1 MNKLGRKLAIT
12 ISISIMLLFSLSMLA
27 NYFFLPNYYKY
38 QIRKE
43 LQAVTHEIETTP
55 TPNLD
60 ELIANLE
67 EKYSVNIVYEKI
79 VDNEE
84 DLNWKLRE
92 QLARKRI
99 NLNKF
104 WITQDT
110 LHKVKEGQNQYVLYD
125 QGKLKSSF
133 STSLIE
139 KDNLLIVVGVS
150 IVHFRE
156 AAEVINSFMIYT
168 FGFAI
173 SILLFLV
180 WIWSR
185 KITNP
190 LKVLTDISQDIS
202 RLDFKKVDIK
212 TNDEI
217 EDLADSINKMS
228 DELKTAHD
236 DLKRKNQNL
245 KRFMSDITHE
255 LKTPL
260 ALMKAYSVGIQD
272 GLDDG
277 TYLQTILRQIDN
289 VSSLIDELLEFS
301 RVEREELKKKEF
313 DLISLFHSCL
323 EKHQIEIQ
331 QKQIYLDVQTTISPA
346 IQVYADPSKIEKV
359 LNNLV
364 SNAIKYTEGTTIR
377 VKFDETN
384 EDVLFTIENQTS
396 LQDPTDIA
404 RIWEPFYVNEL
415 SRNKDKSGTGLGL
428 AIVQSILQRHQLK
441 YGIRLLDGSIQ
452 FYIYFPKSF
461 DTTNRGLDSQ

>member
-1 MNKLGRKLAIT
+1 MNKLGSKLALT
-12 ISISIMLLFSLSMLA
+12 ISISIIFLFALSMLT
-27 NYFFLPNYYKY
+27 NYFLLPQYYRY

-43 LQAVTHEIETTP
+43 LQAVVHELETTNP

-60 ELIANLE
+60 EFIHDLE
-67 EKYSVNIVYEKI
+67 EKYNVSIVYETI
-79 VDNEE
+79 LDNED
-84 DLNWKLRE
+84 DLNWRLRE
-92 QLARKRI
+92 KLAKKKI
-99 NLNKF
+99 NLNRF
-104 WITQDT
+104 WITKDT
-110 LHKVKEGQNQYVLYD
+110 LQKVKEGQNQYVLYD

-139 KDNLLIVVGVS
+139 KDNLIMVVGVS

-156 AAEVINSFMIYT
+156 AAEVINTFMIYT

-202 RLDFKKVDIK
+202 RLDFKKVNIQ

-217 EDLADSINKMS
+217 EELADSINKMS
-228 DELKTAHD
+228 DELKKAHD

-277 TYLQTILRQIDN
+277 TYLQTIVRQIDN
-289 VSSLIDELLEFS
+289 VSSLIDELLAFS
-301 RVEREELKKKEF
+301 RVEREELKKKDF
-313 DLISLFHSCL
+313 HLISLVHSCL

-331 QKQIYLDVQTTISPA
+331 LKQLDLDIQTEIHPS
-346 IQVYADPSKIEKV
+346 IRVYADPSKIEKV
-359 LNNLV
+359 VNNLV
-364 SNAIKYTEGTTIR
+364 SNAIKYTAGPTIQVR
-377 VKFDETN
+377 FEEAND
-384 EDVLFTIENQTS
+384 DVLFTIENKTNLPDS
-396 LQDPTDIA
+396 TDIA
-404 RIWEPFYVNEL
+404 RIWEPFYVGEF

-428 AIVQSILQRHQLK
+428 AIVQSILQRHQIK
-441 YGIRLLDGSIQ
+441 YGVKLVDGTIR
-452 FYIYFPKSF
+452 FTIYFPKALE
-461 DTTNRGLDSQ
+461 TT